1 MYIYKKKSRR
11 QKAEE
16 TKEEKRISVVNLTGY
31 DDIVCKFSL
40 CTFDLL
46 DQAWT
51 SPGFSYEF
59 NVVYVQWETLQ
70 YLLYYSNIWST
81 HFQEQN

>member
-46 DQAWT
+46 DQA
-51 SPGFSYEF
+51 
-59 NVVYVQWETLQ
+59 
-70 YLLYYSNIWST
+70 
-81 HFQEQN
+81 

>member
-1 MYIYKKKSRR
+1 M
-11 QKAEE
+11 
-16 TKEEKRISVVNLTGY
+16 VNLTGY

-59 NVVYVQWETLQ
+59 NVVYVQWEK
-70 YLLYYSNIWST
+70 YSICYTTTIHEAHTFKNKNKRN
-81 HFQEQN
+81 H